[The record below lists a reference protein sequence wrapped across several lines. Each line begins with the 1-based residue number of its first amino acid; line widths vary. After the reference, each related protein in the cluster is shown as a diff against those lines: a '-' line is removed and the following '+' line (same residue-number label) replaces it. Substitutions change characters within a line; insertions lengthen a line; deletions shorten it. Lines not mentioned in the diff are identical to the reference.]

1 MLLCVCVCVC
11 VCVSVCVS
19 VGVGLRLSVCVCVCL
34 WVSVCVCL
42 CVCLRVS
49 VHVCVCVCAC
59 VCVSVSGFSIPEPYN
74 IVQPSTVSLSL
85 ERERE
90 RTATLE
96 PGALAKER
104 EPRELAPR
112 GGGSLLIPEASMQ
125 VSKPASKQASKLS
138 RTTPV
143 TNALMRNAA
152 NGVDHN
158 ITGPRRKA
166 DESASSGFEA
176 STHPF

>member
-1 MLLCVCVCVC
+1 M
-11 VCVSVCVS
+11 
-19 VGVGLRLSVCVCVCL
+19 
-34 WVSVCVCL
+34 
-42 CVCLRVS
+42 
-49 VHVCVCVCAC
+49 
-59 VCVSVSGFSIPEPYN
+59 
-74 IVQPSTVSLSL
+74 
-85 ERERE
+85 
-90 RTATLE
+90 RTALE

-112 GGGSLLIPEASMQ
+112 SGEATPHTR
-125 VSKPASKQASKLS
+125 SKHASKLS

-143 TNALMRNAA
+143 TSALMRNAA
-152 NGVDHN
+152 SGVDHN